1 MPAPISSDPIRRTIP
16 GIAPLLLLYG
26 WLASDQL
33 LLWRFLGFCGWP
45 ALLLGVAAILAIG
58 WMIARSGAAL
68 PRIPLPRIALLFGVA
83 LLLCALG
90 GQGKLFYANIDWQ
103 VREAVLRDLALHPWP
118 FAYLAPLGGEEMLRA
133 PLGMFLLP
141 AQLWKVAGP
150 VAGHAAL
157 LLQNALL
164 LTALLSLASL
174 LFDTRRA
181 RLIALAAATL
191 FSGLDIVGQ
200 ALFHSPIEDHLE
212 FTFDW
217 LQYSSLITQI
227 FWVPQHAIAGW
238 SAAILVLLWRTDRLP
253 LRAMLAVLPLTAL
266 WSPLALL
273 GAMPFVALAG
283 IETLRLRKLTS
294 ADLIWPA
301 LASLIA
307 LPGLAYMASAGDGVG
322 VRLRLLPLDSWGIVV
337 ALELLVWTVP
347 LLLVARHSAFGRAP
361 LILASLILPLLP
373 LLQVGTSLDFQMR
386 ASIVP
391 LSLTAAYAAEALAS
405 ATTARAIKLWLW
417 AVLAIGSITGAAEIR
432 RALVEPAGPMI
443 ECSLYGAWQPN
454 FARTPMTSYVAPV
467 DRLPRWLRTAPATI
481 VPVNDPSTCWQGRWI
496 RPSGV

>member
-1 MPAPISSDPIRRTIP
+1 MTAAAAPASRWTIP
-16 GIAPLLLLYG
+16 GIAPLVLIYA
-26 WLASDQL
+26 WLALDQL
-33 LLWRFLGFCGWP
+33 LLWRFLGFGGWP
-45 ALLLGVAAILAIG
+45 AVLLGATALTAIG
-58 WMIARSGAAL
+58 WMITRSGTAL
-68 PRIPLPRIALLFGVA
+68 PNIPLTRVALLFAFA

-90 GQGKLFYANIDWQ
+90 GQGKLFYANVDWQ

-118 FAYLAPLGGEEMLRA
+118 FAYAAPSGTAEMLGA
-133 PLGMFLLP
+133 PLGMFLIP
-141 AQLWKVAGP
+141 AQIWKAAGP
-150 VAGHAAL
+150 VAGHVAL

-164 LTALLSLASL
+164 LTALLSVGSL
-174 LFDTRRA
+174 LFATHRA

-200 ALFHSPIEDHLE
+200 ALFHSPLEDHLE

-217 LQYSSLITQI
+217 LQYSSHITQI

-238 SAAILVLLWRTDRLP
+238 SAAILFLLWRTDKLP
-253 LRAMLAVLPLTAL
+253 LRAMLVVLPLTAL

-273 GAMPFVALAG
+273 GAMPFLALAG
-283 IETLRLRKLTS
+283 VETLRARKLTR
-294 ADLIWPA
+294 ADILWPA

-322 VRLRLLPLDSWGIVV
+322 VRLRMLPLDSWGIVV
-337 ALELLVWTVP
+337 ALELLIWSVP
-347 LLLVARHSAFGRAP
+347 LMLLARQSAFGRSP

-373 LLQVGTSLDFQMR
+373 FVQVGTSLDFLMR

-391 LSLTAAYAAEALAS
+391 LALTAAYAADALAS
-405 ATTARAIKLWLW
+405 AQTSRPIKYWLW
-417 AVLAIGSITGAAEIR
+417 AMLAIGSITGAAEIR
-432 RALVEPAGPMI
+432 RALVEPASPMV

-454 FARTPMTSYVAPV
+454 FAATPMTSYVAAV
-467 DRLPRWLRTAPATI
+467 DRLPGWLRTTTPIMVA
-481 VPVNDPSTCWQGRWI
+481 VNDPPVCWHGRWI

>member
-1 MPAPISSDPIRRTIP
+1 MLI
-16 GIAPLLLLYG
+16 YG
-26 WLASDQL
+26 WLAVDQL
-33 LLWRFLGFCGWP
+33 LLWRFLGFGGWP
-45 ALLLGVAAILAIG
+45 ALLIGSAALTAIG

-68 PRIPLPRIALLFGVA
+68 PHIPLSRIALLFAFA

-118 FAYLAPLGGEEMLRA
+118 FAYAAPSGTAEMLRA
-133 PLGMFLLP
+133 PIGMFLIP
-141 AQLWKVAGP
+141 AQIWKVAGP
-150 VAGHAAL
+150 VAGHATL
-157 LLQNALL
+157 LIQNALL

-181 RLIALAAATL
+181 RLIALAVATL

-200 ALFHSPIEDHLE
+200 ALFHAPIENHLE

-217 LQYSSLITQI
+217 LQYSSHITQL

-238 SAAILVLLWRTDRLP
+238 IATILFLLWRTERLP

-273 GAMPFVALAG
+273 GAMPFLALAG
-283 IETLRLRKLTS
+283 IETLLARKLNR
-294 ADLIWPA
+294 ADILWPA
-301 LASLIA
+301 LASIIT

-322 VRLRLLPLDSWGIVV
+322 GRLRMLPLDSWGIVV
-337 ALELLVWTVP
+337 ALELLVWSVP
-347 LLLVARHSAFGRAP
+347 LLLIARAPTFGRAP
-361 LILASLILPLLP
+361 LFLASLILPLLP
-373 LLQVGTSLDFQMR
+373 FVQVGTSLDFLMR

-391 LSLTAAYAAEALAS
+391 LALTAAYATEALGS
-405 ATTARAIKLWLW
+405 AAESRPIRYWLW
-417 AVLAIGSITGAAEIR
+417 AMLAIGSITGAAEIR
-432 RALVEPAGPMI
+432 RALVEPASPTV

-454 FARTPMTSYVAPV
+454 FADTPMTSYVAPV
-467 DRLPRWLRTAPATI
+467 DRVPGWLRTTPPI
-481 VPVNDPSTCWQGRWI
+481 LVPVNDPPNCWHGRWI

>member
-1 MPAPISSDPIRRTIP
+1 MPAPLSLDPIRRTIP
-16 GIAPLLLLYG
+16 GIAPLLLIGG
-26 WLASDQL
+26 WLALDQL
-33 LLWRFLGFCGWP
+33 LLWRFLGFGGWP
-45 ALLLGVAAILAIG
+45 ALLIGAAALIAIG

-68 PRIPLPRIALLFGVA
+68 PRIPLNRVALLFAFA

-118 FAYLAPLGGEEMLRA
+118 FAYLAPSGAAEMLRA
-133 PLGMFLLP
+133 PIGMFLIP

-150 VAGHAAL
+150 VAGHGAL

-164 LTALLSLASL
+164 LTALLSLGSL

-200 ALFHSPIEDHLE
+200 ALFHSPLEDHLE

-217 LQYSSLITQI
+217 LQYSSHLTQT

-238 SAAILVLLWRTDRLP
+238 SAAILFLLWRTDRLP

-273 GAMPFVALAG
+273 GAMPFLALAG
-283 IETLRLRKLTS
+283 IETLTARKLTR
-294 ADLIWPA
+294 ADVLWPT

-307 LPGLAYMASAGDGVG
+307 IPGLAYLASAGDGVG
-322 VRLRLLPLDSWGIVV
+322 VRLRMLPLDSWGIVV
-337 ALELLVWTVP
+337 ALELLVWSVP
-347 LLLVARHSAFGRAP
+347 LLLIARTSAFGRAP

-373 LLQVGTSLDFQMR
+373 FVQVGTSLDFLMR

-391 LSLTAAYAAEALAS
+391 LALTAAYAAEALGS
-405 ATTARAIKLWLW
+405 TETSRPVKNWLW
-417 AVLAIGSITGAAEIR
+417 AMLAIGSVTGASELR
-432 RALVEPAGPMI
+432 RALFEPASSMVA
-443 ECSLYGAWQPN
+443 CSLYGAWQPN
-454 FARTPMTSYVAPV
+454 FAATPMTSYIAPV
-467 DRLPRWLRTAPATI
+467 DRLPGWLRTTPPTL
-481 VPVNDPSTCWQGRWI
+481 VPVNDPPVCWQGRWI